1 MVSPAF
7 PLFAEALRVGFSIAA
22 PVGPIGLLT
31 IQRTLERGVRVGL
44 ATGLGAATADALY
57 GALGALGTRFLID
70 ALVGA
75 RTTLALF
82 GGLVLLAM
90 AWRVARQPLARQAAA
105 VPTSGDLLGC
115 FVARWRLRCRTRSP
129 SCRSS
134 PSSAPWP
141 VARGPWPCCPWW
153 RACGWARRCGG
164 CCWPPWWRWRARLH
178 DAWRLRIQWG
188 SAALL
193 VNFCAVAVVGLL
205 RWAGSARFDGESQP
219 RIRLQ

>member
-1 MVSPAF
+1 MVSPSF
-7 PLFAEALRVGFSIAA
+7 PLFAEALWVGFSIAA

-31 IQRTLERGVRVGL
+31 IQRTLERGVRAGL

-75 RTTLALF
+75 RTALALL
-82 GGLVLLAM
+82 GGLVLLWM

-105 VPTSGDLLGC
+105 APTSGDLLGC
-115 FVARWRLRCRTRSP
+115 FAGTLALTLSNPVTILSFIAIFGAMAGSARTVAVLPMVAGVWLG
-129 SCRSS
+129 
-134 PSSAPWP
+134 SALWWLLLAAL
-141 VARGPWPCCPWW
+141 VAH
-153 RACGWARRCGG
+153 
-164 CCWPPWWRWRARLH
+164 WRARLD

-193 VNFCAVAVVGLL
+193 AGFALWQWWLLL
-205 RWAGSARFDGESQP
+205 RA
-219 RIRLQ
+219 

>member
-7 PLFAEALRVGFSIAA
+7 PLFAEALWVGFSIAA

-90 AWRVARQPLARQAAA
+90 AWRVARQPLDRQAAA
-105 VPTSGDLLGC
+105 VPTSVDLLGC
-115 FVARWRLRCRTRSP
+115 FAGTLALTLSNPVTILSFIAIFGAMAGGARTVAVLPMVAGVWLG
-129 SCRSS
+129 
-134 PSSAPWP
+134 SALWWLLLATL
-141 VARGPWPCCPWW
+141 VA
-153 RACGWARRCGG
+153 
-164 CCWPPWWRWRARLH
+164 RWRARLH

-193 VNFCAVAVVGLL
+193 AGFALWQWWGLL
-205 RWAGSARFDGESQP
+205 R
-219 RIRLQ
+219 

>member
-7 PLFAEALRVGFSIAA
+7 PLFAEALWVGFSIAA

-75 RTTLALF
+75 RTTLALL

-90 AWRVARQPLARQAAA
+90 AWRVACQPLARQAAA

-115 FVARWRLRCRTRSP
+115 FAGTLALTLSNPVTILSFIAIFGAMAGGARTVAVLPMVAGVWLG
-129 SCRSS
+129 
-134 PSSAPWP
+134 SALWWLLLATL
-141 VARGPWPCCPWW
+141 VA
-153 RACGWARRCGG
+153 
-164 CCWPPWWRWRARLH
+164 RWRARLH

-193 VNFCAVAVVGLL
+193 AGFALWQWWGLL
-205 RWAGSARFDGESQP
+205 R
-219 RIRLQ
+219 